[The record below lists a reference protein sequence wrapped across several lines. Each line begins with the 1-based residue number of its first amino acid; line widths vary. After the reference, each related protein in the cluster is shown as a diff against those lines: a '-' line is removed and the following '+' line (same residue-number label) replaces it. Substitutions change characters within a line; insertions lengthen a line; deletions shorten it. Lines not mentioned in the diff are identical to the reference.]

1 MIEALKQ
8 LVAIPSVTGAPAEPG
23 MPYGKNVR
31 DALEKA
37 LELCGKLGFR
47 TKKVGEFLGY
57 AEIGQGEE
65 LMGILAHLDV
75 VPPGNGW
82 DHDPFGGEIAD
93 GKIYGR
99 GVVDDKGP
107 AVAAMYAMK
116 EVLDTGKPLNKRVRL
131 IFGCQEEEGDWDD
144 MEYYKAHEEIPS
156 FGFTPDADFPATYG
170 EKGILV
176 AVVSMD
182 AMASGFWEITG
193 GKAANMV
200 ADHAKAVLSD
210 GTTLEAHGKSAHGS
224 MPEEGE
230 NAITRLMEQAAQ
242 KGCPFAEFYMD
253 KIGWCLDG
261 SKFGV
266 DLCDEASGGLTF
278 SVGKIDMKDGKVVMK
293 VDIRCPV
300 TYGPEDI
307 LQPMRTVAAKQGL
320 TADMEMW
327 KKPVYMDE
335 HGPVIEKLMEAYREV
350 TGDDT
355 PASVMGG
362 GTYARAMDNVVAFG
376 PVFPGRECTEHKP
389 NEYIHLEDLEKA
401 KNIYKLAIEKL
412 ACEGA

>member
-1 MIEALKQ
+1 MIEALRQ
-8 LVAIPSVTGAPAEPG
+8 LVAIPSVTGAPAQPG
-23 MPYGKNVR
+23 MPYGKAVH

-37 LELCGKLGFR
+37 LQLCSELGFR
-47 TKKVGEFLGY
+47 TKKVGDFLGY

-82 DHDPFGGEIAD
+82 DYNPFGGVIAGD
-93 GKIYGR
+93 AIYGR

-116 EVLDTGKPLNKRVRL
+116 DILDAEKPLNKRVRL
-131 IFGCQEEEGDWDD
+131 IFGCQEEDGDWDD

-170 EKGILV
+170 EKGIMMV
-176 AVVSMD
+176 SVSMD
-182 AMASGFWEITG
+182 AAASGLKEISG
-193 GKAANMV
+193 GEAANMV

-210 GTTLEAHGKSAHGS
+210 GTVLEETGKSAHGS
-224 MPEEGE
+224 MPEQGE
-230 NAITRLMEQAAQ
+230 NAITKLMEKAAE
-242 KGCPFAEFYMD
+242 KDCTFAKFYME
-253 KIGWCLDG
+253 KIGWSLDG

-266 DLCDEASGGLTF
+266 GLCDEASGNLTF
-278 SVGKIDMKDGKVVMK
+278 NVGKIAIENDRVVMK
-293 VDIRCPV
+293 VDIRYPV
-300 TYGPEDI
+300 TFEQEDV
-307 LQPMRTVAAKQGL
+307 LRPMKAIAAEWD
-320 TADMEMW
+320 AAVESEMW
-327 KKPVYMDE
+327 LKPVYMDE

-350 TGDDT
+350 TGDNT

-362 GTYARAMDNVVAFG
+362 GTYARAMDNIVAFG

-389 NEYIHLEDLEKA
+389 NECILIEDLEKA
-401 KNIYKLAIEKL
+401 RKIYKLAIEKL
-412 ACEGA
+412 ACE

>member
-23 MPYGKNVR
+23 MPYGKNVH
-31 DALEKA
+31 DTLEKA
-37 LELCGKLGFR
+37 LELCANLGFR
-47 TKKVGEFLGY
+47 TKKVGELLGY

-75 VPPGNGW
+75 VPPGDGW

-116 EVLDTGKPLNKRVRL
+116 EILDAGKPLNKRVRL

-144 MEYYKAHEEIPS
+144 MEYYKTHEEIPS
-156 FGFTPDADFPATYG
+156 FGFTPDADFPAIYG

-182 AMASGFWEITG
+182 AAASGFQEITG
-193 GKAANMV
+193 GKAPNMV
-200 ADHAKAVLSD
+200 ADYAKAVLND
-210 GTTLEAHGKSAHGS
+210 GTVLEEHGKSAHGS

-230 NAITRLMEQAAQ
+230 NAITKLMEQAA
-242 KGCPFAEFYMD
+242 KKDCPFAKFYMD
-253 KIGWCLDG
+253 KIGRSLDG
-261 SKFGV
+261 SKFDV
-266 DLCDEASGGLTF
+266 ALCDEASGSLTF
-278 SVGKIDMKDGKVVMK
+278 SVGTINIENDKVVMK
-293 VDIRCPV
+293 IDIRCPV
-300 TYGPEDI
+300 TYEPDDV
-307 LQPMRTVAAKQGL
+307 LVPMKAAAAEHGL
-320 TADMEMW
+320 TVDMEMW

-350 TGDDT
+350 TGDNT
-355 PASVMGG
+355 PALVMGG

-389 NEYIHLEDLEKA
+389 NEYILLEDLEKA
-401 KNIYKLAIEKL
+401 KDIYKLAIEKL

>member
-23 MPYGKNVR
+23 MPYGKAVH

-37 LELCGKLGFR
+37 LQLCSDLGFR
-47 TKKVGEFLGY
+47 TKKVGDFLGY

-82 DHDPFGGEIAD
+82 DHDPFGGEVAGD
-93 GKIYGR
+93 AIYGR

-116 EVLDTGKPLNKRVRL
+116 DILDAGKPLNKRVRL

-144 MEYYKAHEEIPS
+144 MEYYKEHEEIPS

-170 EKGILV
+170 EKGIMMV
-176 AVVSMD
+176 SVSMD
-182 AMASGFWEITG
+182 AAASGFKEISG
-193 GKAANMV
+193 GTAANMV

-210 GTTLEAHGKSAHGS
+210 GTVLEEQGKSAHGS
-224 MPEEGE
+224 MPEQGE
-230 NAITRLMEQAAQ
+230 NAITKLMEKAAEMD
-242 KGCPFAEFYMD
+242 CPFAKFYMD
-253 KIGWCLDG
+253 KIGWTLDG
-261 SKFGV
+261 SKFGAG
-266 DLCDEASGGLTF
+266 LCDEASGKLTF
-278 SVGKIDMKDGKVVMK
+278 SVGKIAIENDRVVMK
-293 VDIRCPV
+293 VDIRYPV
-300 TYGPEDI
+300 TFEQEDV
-307 LQPMRTVAAKQGL
+307 LRPMKAAAAEWG
-320 TADMEMW
+320 ASVESEMW
-327 KKPVYMDE
+327 MKPVYMDE

-350 TGDDT
+350 TGDST

-362 GTYARAMDNVVAFG
+362 GTYARAMDNIVAFG

-389 NEYIHLEDLEKA
+389 NECILIEDLEKA
-401 KNIYKLAIEKL
+401 REIYRLAIEKL
-412 ACEGA
+412 ACE